1 MNVLNAKYKNTK
13 INWGNIT
20 LPLLPGTP
28 IGADGTIQND
38 ADAVGIVT
46 DRFDTV
52 PFLPE
57 LPLLVAGDVDA
68 SQILYE
74 LSDEAK
80 AALGGI
86 RVFAADGS
94 FSQSMGFNSKDLT
107 SYFNIDSD
115 IELSAEELN
124 LINIID
130 ATEEDL
136 NVTLVLK
143 PGQSVLLH
151 NTGQDVTIYDADG
164 NDYSMANMDGAL
176 ISCRE
181 EDVIIIAPF

>member
-1 MNVLNAKYKNTK
+1 MAF
-13 INWGNIT
+13 G
-20 LPLLPGTP
+20 
-28 IGADGTIQND
+28 
-38 ADAVGIVT
+38 
-46 DRFDTV
+46 
-52 PFLPE
+52 
-57 LPLLVAGDVDA
+57 
-68 SQILYE
+68 
-74 LSDEAK
+74 
-80 AALGGI
+80 
-86 RVFAADGS
+86 

-130 ATEEDL
+130 ATVEDL

-151 NTGQDVTIYDADG
+151 NIGQDVTIYDAEG
-164 NDYSMANMDGAL
+164 NDYSMANMGGAL

-181 EDVIIIAPF
+181 EDVIMIAPF